1 MNDRRVFAA
10 LSNGSRATRAS
21 RAAGACALAA
31 LLPSMGCSP
40 WATAVGAQR
49 AERWVRAAEQAQAE
63 QSAVYELT
71 LSRLYLSKAREEAGE
86 AHYAFARRLLE
97 RAEQNARKAVA
108 LAESRGARP

>member
-10 LSNGSRATRAS
+10 LRNGSRATRA
-21 RAAGACALAA
+21 APVVAMCALFG

-40 WATAVGAQR
+40 WAAAVRTQR
-49 AERWVRAAEQAQAE
+49 AERWVRAAEQAKADE
-63 QSAVYELT
+63 AAVYELT

-86 AHYAFARRLLE
+86 AHYAFALRLLE

-108 LAESRGARP
+108 LAERRGVRP